1 MYYTVYKITNKVNGK
16 IYIGVHKTDNLND
29 DYMGSGK
36 LVKLAQEKY
45 GIENF
50 TREYLQ
56 IFDNAEDMFE
66 MESELVNEEFV
77 ARKDTYNLTLGGYC
91 GPSFSNKTHSAETK
105 SKMSEKA
112 KLRTGDKN
120 SQFGTMWIHHPE
132 NGESKKIEEDAIIPD
147 GWAKGRKIKNANTMW
162 VMNPENGESKQ
173 IKKDADIPDG
183 WARGKKSD
191 MMWIMNSERGKSK
204 QIKKDDIIP
213 DGWVK
218 GRKIKNTDTMWIMNS
233 ESGESKMIKKDA
245 LIPDGW
251 VKGRKIKNV
260 NK

>member
-1 MYYTVYKITNKVNGK
+1 MVNGK

-36 LVKLAQEKY
+36 YLKHAQKKY

-56 IFDNAEDMFE
+56 IFDNAEDMFN

-77 ARKDTYNLTLGGYC
+77 ARNDVYNLKLGGYGGWVGC
-91 GPSFSNKTHSAETK
+91 NEAYVKRFNEDEDFRNEVCDRLKRVSKLGGKKTAAKLRRIYESTGMWPFSNKTHSAETK
-105 SKMSEKA
+105 AKMSEKA

-120 SQFGTMWIHHPE
+120 SQFGTMWI
-132 NGESKKIEEDAIIPD
+132 
-147 GWAKGRKIKNANTMW
+147 
-162 VMNPENGESKQ
+162 
-173 IKKDADIPDG
+173 
-183 WARGKKSD
+183 
-191 MMWIMNSERGKSK
+191 
-204 QIKKDDIIP
+204 
-213 DGWVK
+213 
-218 GRKIKNTDTMWIMNS
+218 MNS
-233 ESGESKMIKKDA
+233 ESGESKKIKKDA

-260 NK
+260 GK